1 MNRIYGSRPYT
12 EKRSTDSAE
21 ILCPTGSDLTVS
33 EKTIIQELLAN
44 QFRTRRLY
52 KKRDARHQTALNVL
66 H

>member
-1 MNRIYGSRPYT
+1 MNRIYVSRPT
-12 EKRSTDSAE
+12 KRPRIEAE

-33 EKTIIQELLAN
+33 ELQVIQELLAN

-52 KKRDARHQTALNVL
+52 KGSEARQRPAIEVL